1 MLIFFN
7 MFWLCLVCLS
17 VSHKMIGLCYLL
29 VAILSGFVG
38 YVYSLFIRLELSIIG
53 CGVLFGDYQFYNVLI
68 TSHGLIMVFAFIM
81 PVMMGGLVN
90 YFVPV
95 MAGFPDMVFPRLNN
109 MSFWMYLAGFGCVV
123 SGFLT
128 EEGMGVGWTLY
139 PTLICVDFHSSL
151 ACDFAMFA
159 VHLLGVSSIL
169 NSINLLGTL
178 FCCRRKFFSFLS
190 WSLFIWASLI
200 TALLLII
207 SLPVLAGGVTLILCD
222 RNFNT
227 SFYDVVGGGD
237 LILFQHLFWFFG
249 HPEVYIILLPVFGL
263 ISTVIEV
270 VGFRCVFSAVAMIYS
285 MILIAVL
292 GMFVWAHHMFVV
304 GMDVDS
310 RAYFGSVSVLI
321 GLPTCVKLFNWIYS
335 FLYTDMIITFEI
347 YFVFMFIFM
356 FLTGAVTGLVLSN
369 VGIDIMLHDTYFVVG
384 HFHYVLSLGAAVG
397 FLTGFIH
404 FLAKWLPIELYLFWM
419 FYFICTLFIG
429 SNMVFF
435 PMHSLG
441 MYAFP
446 RRISDYPVAFLFWSS
461 FMLYGMLLLASLIL
475 FLCALFCVLLFWDY
489 CLFFVSLFVFNLYC
503 FFYFSTW
510 LPCVMVLYLLLVD
523 FAHIVLD
530 YLFLILCFCFVFFIY
545 FWQSLFLFFYM

>member
-1 MLIFFN
+1 MNLK

-29 VAILSGFVG
+29 VAILCGFVG
-38 YVYSLFIRLELSIIG
+38 YVYSLFIRLELSLIG

-68 TSHGLIMVFAFIM
+68 TSHGLVMIFAFIM

-109 MSFWMYLAGFGCVV
+109 MSFWMYMGGFGCVV

-169 NSINLLGTL
+169 NSINFLGTI

-190 WSLFIWASLI
+190 WSLFIWGSLI
-200 TALLLII
+200 TALLLITT
-207 SLPVLAGGVTLILCD
+207 LPVLAAGVTLVLCD

-237 LILFQHLFWFFG
+237 LVLFQHLFWFFG
-249 HPEVYIILLPVFGL
+249 HPEVYIIILPVFGL
-263 ISTVIEV
+263 ISTIIEV

-285 MILIAVL
+285 MVLIAIL
-292 GMFVWAHHMFVV
+292 GFFVWAHHMFVV

-310 RAYFGSVSVLI
+310 RAYFGSVTVLI
-321 GLPTCVKLFNWIYS
+321 GLPTCIKLFNWIYS
-335 FLYTDMIITFEI
+335 FLYTDIIVTFEI

-356 FLTGAVTGLVLSN
+356 FLLGGVTGLFLSN

-384 HFHYVLSLGAAVG
+384 HFHYVLSLGAVVG
-397 FLTGFIH
+397 FFAGFIH
-404 FLAKWLPIELYLFWM
+404 FIGRWLPLELYVFWM
-419 FYFICTLFIG
+419 FYSLATLFIG
-429 SNMVFF
+429 SNMLFF

-446 RRISDYPVAFLFWSS
+446 RRISDYPVSFLFWSS
-461 FMLYGMLLLASLIL
+461 FMLYGMLLLATLIL
-475 FLCALFCVLLFWDY
+475 VVCALFCVLLFWDY
-489 CLFFVSLFVFNLYC
+489 CLFFVSLFIFSLYC
-503 FFYFSTW
+503 FFYFSAW
-510 LPCVMVLYLLLVD
+510 IPCVMVLYLLLVD
-523 FAHIVLD
+523 FAHIILD

-545 FWQSLFLFFYM
+545 FWQSLFLFFYI